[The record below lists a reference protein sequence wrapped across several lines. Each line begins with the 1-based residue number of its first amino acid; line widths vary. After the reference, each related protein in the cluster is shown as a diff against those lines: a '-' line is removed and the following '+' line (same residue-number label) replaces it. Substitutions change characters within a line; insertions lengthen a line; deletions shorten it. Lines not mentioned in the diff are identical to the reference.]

1 MEFGF
6 LGHILALVW
15 DGKSE
20 MVFEMNRTLIAFFF
34 FLVFKTGKFGDEF
47 VAVMHFNN
55 FVVGST

>member
-1 MEFGF
+1 
-6 LGHILALVW
+6 
-15 DGKSE
+15 

-34 FLVFKTGKFGDEF
+34 LYILVFKTGKFGDEF